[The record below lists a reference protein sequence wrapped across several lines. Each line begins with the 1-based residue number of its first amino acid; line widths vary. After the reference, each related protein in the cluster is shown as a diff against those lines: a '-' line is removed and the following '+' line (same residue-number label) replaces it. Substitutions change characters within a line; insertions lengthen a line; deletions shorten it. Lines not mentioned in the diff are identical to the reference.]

1 MLKFDTEIYLDPSL
15 SKKVLESIRDQ
26 KKIDYKTLKIFYLR
40 KRIQNLEKK
49 FQLKLNNNLK
59 LNYKNYLFWQLVKE
73 EYNLENLDIK
83 KKKIGNK
90 KNEVNVNFTYFIKF
104 LGFNPSLL
112 SLLIFSKEI
121 KKIVK
126 LNNFF
131 ETLQN
136 KIDLEN
142 INTSE
147 RIKFINLL
155 EKREINIVTPLCPDY
170 EHVKVGNNLFKYTF
184 KKLGSGIGMMGT
196 RFLSIYSDLLS
207 LFLKEKVTKFGFAL
221 IFLSFATIVYSLD
234 PSGSF
239 NTYVII
245 FPFITAVAFAMY
257 QLFTKIV
264 AKDKEAFVALFY
276 TSAIGSVIFSILA
289 YLYWTPIESNK
300 AWLILIFLGFIGFL
314 SHYLFAVALQTF
326 NLYHVTNFQY
336 TQLIWASLINYFI
349 FGDTVSDKKIIGIIF
364 IIIFGLIFINRELKY
379 NYAK

>member
-196 RFLSIYSDLLS
+196 RFLSIYSDLLP
-207 LFLKEKVTKFGFAL
+207 LFLKEKVNLKIHLLYGDFEGFSKINCNRLKETEAS
-221 IFLSFATIVYSLD
+221 FLKKIDLSSQKLSQKIDNKKTCGAVVKNLADKKKWKNRVKKNIQIIKNEMKKDLEFRIKVLEIAESRAHLYASWFPTLDKSKYLEIVIEQGAEYTTMGD
-234 PSGSF
+234 
-239 NTYVII
+239 
-245 FPFITAVAFAMY
+245 
-257 QLFTKIV
+257 
-264 AKDKEAFVALFY
+264 LFY
-276 TSAIGSVIFSILA
+276 KNYKNLCVLAFDHSKMKIFYTLNNSFPVI
-289 YLYWTPIESNK
+289 YGRKRY
-300 AWLILIFLGFIGFL
+300 
-314 SHYLFAVALQTF
+314 
-326 NLYHVTNFQY
+326 
-336 TQLIWASLINYFI
+336 
-349 FGDTVSDKKIIGIIF
+349 
-364 IIIFGLIFINRELKY
+364 
-379 NYAK
+379 

>member
-26 KKIDYKTLKIFYLR
+26 KRIDYNTLEISYLK
-40 KRIQNLEKK
+40 KRIQNLKKK
-49 FQLKLNNNLK
+49 FQLKLNDNLK

-83 KKKIGNK
+83 KKKIGSK

-126 LNNFF
+126 LNKFF

-142 INTSE
+142 ISTSE

-155 EKREINIVTPLCPDY
+155 EKKEIDLVTPLCPDY

-184 KKLGSGIGMMGT
+184 KKLGNGIGMMGT
-196 RFLSIYSDLLS
+196 RFLSIYSDLFALFS
-207 LFLKEKVTKFGFAL
+207 KEKANLKIHLLYGDFEGFSKINCNRLKETEASFLKKIDLSSQKLSQKINKKKTCGSVVKDLTDKKNWKSMVKNNIQVIKNKMKKDLEFRIKVL
-221 IFLSFATIVYSLD
+221 EIVESRAHLYASWFPTLD
-234 PSGSF
+234 KSK
-239 NTYVII
+239 YLEIVIEQGAEY
-245 FPFITAVAFAMY
+245 TTMG
-257 QLFTKIV
+257 
-264 AKDKEAFVALFY
+264 DLFY
-276 TSAIGSVIFSILA
+276 KKYKNLCVLAFDHSKMKIFYTLNNSFPV
-289 YLYWTPIESNK
+289 LY
-300 AWLILIFLGFIGFL
+300 GRRR
-314 SHYLFAVALQTF
+314 Y
-326 NLYHVTNFQY
+326 
-336 TQLIWASLINYFI
+336 
-349 FGDTVSDKKIIGIIF
+349 
-364 IIIFGLIFINRELKY
+364 
-379 NYAK
+379 